1 MTPANEVEIGKWS
14 DVKEWMRTVAM
25 RLPHELPSGSAL
37 CLGDAMPL
45 NEHVAH
51 LAVGAAIEYIEF
63 LEQRVA
69 SLEDST
75 RRLGSVVLDLADRM
89 NETDREAAQ

>member
-37 CLGDAMPL
+37 CLGDAMPQ

-69 SLEDST
+69 SLEDSAG
-75 RRLGSVVLDLADRM
+75 RLALVVRGLV
-89 NETDREAAQ
+89 NQVGEIDREAAQ

>member
-14 DVKEWMRTVAM
+14 DVKEWMQAIAM
-25 RLPHELPSGSAL
+25 RLFIELPHGSAL
-37 CLGDAMPL
+37 CLGDAMPQS
-45 NEHVAH
+45 EHVAH
-51 LAVGAAIEYIEF
+51 LAVGAAIEYIEL

-89 NETDREAAQ
+89 NEIDLEAAQ